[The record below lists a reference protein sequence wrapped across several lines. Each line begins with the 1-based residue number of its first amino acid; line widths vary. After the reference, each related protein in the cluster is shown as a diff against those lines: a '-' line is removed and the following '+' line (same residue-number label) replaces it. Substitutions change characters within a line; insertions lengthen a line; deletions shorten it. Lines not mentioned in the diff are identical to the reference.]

1 MRPIVH
7 PPTGSDNC
15 AGEVEGTTSIG
26 RRSLR
31 GDAWS
36 RTPARR
42 KPTPAQTGDPS
53 PRMKGSLGSAQD
65 RGHDLFSSCDRTRSP
80 WRKWGICRFFRLE
93 ALGHERATKHTNHV
107 WADNVACLFAGTSK
121 YGSDGTRTRDLRRDR
136 PVSPLPESPGLSG
149 DSRPEQDLSSAV
161 LRGLPGAGGSL
172 RGPPA
177 GWMRDAQ
184 LSRQRTS
191 GITL

>member
-1 MRPIVH
+1 MSGGRLK
-7 PPTGSDNC
+7 S
-15 AGEVEGTTSIG
+15 
-26 RRSLR
+26 RRSITPEWATQ
-31 GDAWS
+31 DA
-36 RTPARR
+36 
-42 KPTPAQTGDPS
+42 D
-53 PRMKGSLGSAQD
+53 LQD
-65 RGHDLFSSCDRTRSP
+65 VF
-80 WRKWGICRFFRLE
+80 
-93 ALGHERATKHTNHV
+93 
-107 WADNVACLFAGTSK
+107 

-177 GWMRDAQ
+177 GWMWDAK

-191 GITL
+191 RMTL